1 MANKLWQTQ
10 HQWGQ
15 RKRPKRHAP
24 NKAQERW
31 NDKGEINKGPTTNN
45 GVRASSLEI
54 HKRIVSKLGWLP
66 CGHSYR
72 QEHTE
77 SAVFQCAFLNFVHL
91 LSPSVIQ
98 SFCVGQQN
106 HLVLFVYI
114 QDTCTFMSKCLGVYF
129 CVLVSL
135 LIFCSRIK
143 NYHIVVFT
151 SIILLIMKYQSCF
164 SFSNRIL

>member
-1 MANKLWQTQ
+1 MRSSLFYKLWQTQ

-15 RKRPKRHAP
+15 GKRPKRHAP

-31 NDKGEINKGPTTNN
+31 NNKGEINKGPTANN

-54 HKRIVSKLGWLP
+54 HKGIVSKLVTLWTPLQTTA
-66 CGHSYR
+66 HS
-72 QEHTE
+72 
-77 SAVFQCAFLNFVHL
+77 AIFQSAFLNFVHL
-91 LSPSVIQ
+91 LSPSVVE

-135 LIFCSRIK
+135 LIFSNRIK
-143 NYHIVVFT
+143 NYHIVVLPALFCL
-151 SIILLIMKYQSCF
+151 S
-164 SFSNRIL
+164 